1 MPHLELHGL
10 RKSYD
15 GRTDAIGDVS
25 LEVEAGEILT
35 VLGPSGCGKST
46 LLRLVAGLERPD
58 AGDVFL
64 AGARVTDREPARRD
78 VAMVFQSY
86 ALYPHMTVAE
96 NIGAPLRLRRR
107 PREEVRARV
116 EEAAARLG
124 LGPLL
129 GRRPRALSGG
139 ERQRVALARALVRR
153 PALFLLDEPLSNLD
167 ALLREQARAELKALF
182 SQLGA
187 TVLYVTHDQIEAMTL
202 ASRLAVMRRGRVEQV
217 GTPAEVYDRPATTY
231 VAGFVGSPRMNL
243 LPGAALGV
251 DASTVGL
258 RPEHVRIDA
267 GAPLRLAVALREPL
281 GAQVVLT
288 LRREAGAGPALQL
301 KALVPADA
309 PLAREGGTAGVAV
322 DPARLHRFDADG
334 RRLG

>member
-1 MPHLELHGL
+1 MPHLELRGL

-15 GRTDAIGDVS
+15 GKTDAVGGVS
-25 LEVEAGEILT
+25 LAVEAGEIVT

-96 NIGAPLRLRRR
+96 NIAAPLRLRRR
-107 PREEVRARV
+107 PAGEVRERV
-116 EEAAARLG
+116 GEAAARLG
-124 LGPLL
+124 LTPLL

-153 PALFLLDEPLSNLD
+153 PAIFLLDEPLSNLD

-202 ASRLAVMRRGRVEQV
+202 ASRLAVMRGGRLEQV
-217 GTPAEVYDRPATTY
+217 GTPADVYGRPDTTY
-231 VAGFVGSPRMNL
+231 VAGFIGSPRMNL

-251 DASTVGL
+251 DAPTVGI
-258 RPEHVRIDA
+258 RPEHVRIEA
-267 GAPLRLAVALREPL
+267 GAPLRFAVVLREPL

-288 LRREAGAGPALQL
+288 LRQARGTAPPVEL

-309 PLAREGGTAGVAV
+309 PLAREGGEAAVAI
-322 DPARLHRFDADG
+322 DPARIHHFDADG
-334 RRLG
+334 RRLA

>member
-1 MPHLELHGL
+1 
-10 RKSYD
+10 
-15 GRTDAIGDVS
+15 
-25 LEVEAGEILT
+25 
-35 VLGPSGCGKST
+35 
-46 LLRLVAGLERPD
+46 
-58 AGDVFL
+58 
-64 AGARVTDREPARRD
+64 
-78 VAMVFQSY
+78 MVFQSY

-96 NIGAPLRLRRR
+96 NIAAPLRLRRR
-107 PREEVRARV
+107 PAGEVRERV
-116 EEAAARLG
+116 GEAAARLG
-124 LGPLL
+124 LTPLL

-153 PALFLLDEPLSNLD
+153 PAIFLLDEPLSNLD

-202 ASRLAVMRRGRVEQV
+202 ASRLAVMRGGRLEQV
-217 GTPAEVYDRPATTY
+217 GTPADVYGRPDTTY
-231 VAGFVGSPRMNL
+231 VAGFIGSPRMNL

-251 DASTVGL
+251 DAPTVGI
-258 RPEHVRIDA
+258 RPEHVRLED
-267 GAPLRLAVALREPL
+267 GAPLRCAVVLREPL

-288 LRREAGAGPALQL
+288 LRHERGASPPLVL

-309 PLAREGGTAGVAV
+309 PIAREGGEAAVAI